1 MAELLFKLLIGITVF
16 LAVVAALTLIPEF
29 AALLTVT
36 TESTGELTNVIEQF
50 TAVLEQYVQPF
61 IGLLNNILP
70 ESVKSALMLLIVWKI
85 IKVYALWFIRWTA
98 GMAQKLIT
106 MANG

>member
-1 MAELLFKLLIGITVF
+1 MAELLFKLMIAITVF
-16 LAVVAALTLIPEF
+16 LSVVVALTLIPEF

-36 TESTGELTNVIEQF
+36 TESTGEVTNAIEQF
-50 TAVLEQYVQPF
+50 TVILKQYVQPF

-70 ESVKSALMLLIVWKI
+70 ESVKSALMVLIVWKLM
-85 IKVYALWFIRWTA
+85 KPYTLWFIRWTA